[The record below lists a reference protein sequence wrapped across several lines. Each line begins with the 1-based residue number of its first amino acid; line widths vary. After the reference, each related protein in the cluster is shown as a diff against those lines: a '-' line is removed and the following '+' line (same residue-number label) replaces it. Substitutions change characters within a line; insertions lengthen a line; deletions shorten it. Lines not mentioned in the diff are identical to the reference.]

1 MRSKK
6 FKLATGAVAAAVVV
20 SCCPLAFAAG
30 GQMGGQMGGGQMGG
44 AQSSPAFSTQQSGGF
59 GGGMQSGMG
68 GGNGTFTQT
77 STAQAS
83 AAAGANSNAF
93 QNNQQQSGM
102 NSQQMGGQMMNNQ
115 MTQGA
120 QQMQGQNGQ
129 QAQSQNGQ
137 QTQGQNGQQS
147 EKGGMLEDMA
157 DDLSV
162 TISASEKP
170 EAIVTALKTAIEA
183 LDSDALAELAEEYD
197 VDTTDLSDSEIVT
210 AIEALLT
217 PPAQNGQNTQNGQQ
231 AQGQNGQQSEKG
243 GMLEDMADDLS
254 VTISASEKPEAIVT
268 ALKTAIEALDSDA
281 LAELAEEY
289 DVDTTDLSDSEIV
302 TAIEALLTPPA
313 NLKASK
319 SASASTT

>member
-217 PPAQNGQNTQNGQQ
+217 PPA
-231 AQGQNGQQSEKG
+231 
-243 GMLEDMADDLS
+243 
-254 VTISASEKPEAIVT
+254 
-268 ALKTAIEALDSDA
+268 
-281 LAELAEEY
+281 
-289 DVDTTDLSDSEIV
+289 
-302 TAIEALLTPPA
+302 